1 MILDEFGRKSYKIVH
16 QEPLRPGHPRDV
28 FETNLHPTS
37 SRSPFGDAFGRSRG
51 FYPQFCRVFSLLHS
65 AGGRELQLSPARTE
79 LHELFRNTQS
89 HTDHGDFEQNRNW
102 LLNGVAI
109 EPVLK
114 NKAPLK
120 ARGAISLAIGEA
132 TWLRQAHR
140 PA

>member
-1 MILDEFGRKSYKIVH
+1 MILDEFGRKSDKIVH

-37 SRSPFGDAFGRSRG
+37 SRSPFGDAFGRSRASIRS
-51 FYPQFCRVFSLLHS
+51 FAAYS
-65 AGGRELQLSPARTE
+65 AFFTRLAAANCSFPRLGPNSISCSEIRNPTRT
-79 LHELFRNTQS
+79 
-89 HTDHGDFEQNRNW
+89 HGDFEQNRNW

-132 TWLRQAHR
+132 TW
-140 PA
+140 